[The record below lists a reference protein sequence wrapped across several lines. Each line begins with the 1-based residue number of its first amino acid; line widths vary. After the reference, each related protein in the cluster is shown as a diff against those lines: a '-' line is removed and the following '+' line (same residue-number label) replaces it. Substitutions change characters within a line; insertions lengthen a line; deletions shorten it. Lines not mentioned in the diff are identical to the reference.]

1 MSVGGRE
8 QQAPAPVAVSAGR
21 PAATLAKRAGLA
33 AGVAAILFFCYW
45 RQSLASPLSSDG
57 AGNALQAWDILH
69 GNLLLHHWWV
79 SDVSFYTTELP
90 QYAAIEVL
98 LGLGTWVVHVGA
110 AMTYTLLVL
119 LAALLAKGR
128 ARGLEG
134 LARALLAAGIMLAP
148 QLSATSILLLS
159 PDHTGTAVPL
169 LVIWLFI
176 DRSEEA
182 RPRWFLGV
190 IAGLLFIW
198 PMVGD
203 SITLLA
209 GIIPLVLVCLLR
221 ACVRSGDRPAIA
233 LV

>member
-8 QQAPAPVAVSAGR
+8 QQAPALTAVSAGR
-21 PAATLAKRAGLA
+21 PVATLARRAGLA
-33 AGVAAILFFCYW
+33 AGVAAVLFFCYW

-90 QYAAIEVL
+90 QYAAIEAL

-128 ARGLEG
+128 ARGREG
-134 LARALLAAGIMLAP
+134 LARALLAGGIMLAP
-148 QLSATSILLLS
+148 QLSATSVLLLS

-176 DRSEEA
+176 DRASPGG
-182 RPRWFLGV
+182 RPPGTLRDR
-190 IAGLLFIW
+190 
-198 PMVGD
+198 GD
-203 SITLLA
+203 PS
-209 GIIPLVLVCLLR
+209 P
-221 ACVRSGDRPAIA
+221 
-233 LV
+233 